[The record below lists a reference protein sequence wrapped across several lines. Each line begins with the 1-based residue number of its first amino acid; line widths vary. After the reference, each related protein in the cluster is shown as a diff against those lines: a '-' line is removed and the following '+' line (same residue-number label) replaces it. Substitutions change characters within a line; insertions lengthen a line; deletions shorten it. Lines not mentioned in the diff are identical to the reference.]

1 MLTLAFDTSYRT
13 AAVAVLRDDTI
24 LYDSVINTGLNHSET
39 LMPEIDYA
47 LRQVRIK
54 ISDINLFACTIGPGS
69 FTGLRIGVST
79 LKGLMMATGT
89 PAAGVSTL
97 AAVALNPG
105 ITSKTICSMIDAGRG
120 QVYVSQFRYN
130 DKNILQQISKEKA
143 VNPTEILNS
152 IDGSTLFVGDGVIK
166 YTGII
171 NNIKSTEVFIA
182 SDLQHHIRASA
193 VGILGRKK
201 FAENDLLD
209 ASMLVPVYLRT
220 ADAVPH
226 KSIFET

>member
-1 MLTLAFDTSYRT
+1 MLTLAFDTSSRT
-13 AAVAVLRDDTI
+13 AAVAVLRNDQI

-89 PAAGVSTL
+89 PATGVSSL

-120 QVYVSQFRYN
+120 QVYVSQFRYD
-130 DKNILQQISKEKA
+130 DKNILQQISEEKA
-143 VNPTEILNS
+143 VSPTEILNAS
-152 IDGSTLFVGDGVIK
+152 DGNTLFVGDGVIK
-166 YTGII
+166 YADII
-171 NNIKSTEVFIA
+171 NNIKSEAFI
-182 SDLQHHIRASA
+182 SLDLQHHIRASA

-201 FAENDLLD
+201 FTENDLLD
-209 ASMLVPVYLRT
+209 ATTLVPVYLRT

-226 KSIFET
+226 KPIFET